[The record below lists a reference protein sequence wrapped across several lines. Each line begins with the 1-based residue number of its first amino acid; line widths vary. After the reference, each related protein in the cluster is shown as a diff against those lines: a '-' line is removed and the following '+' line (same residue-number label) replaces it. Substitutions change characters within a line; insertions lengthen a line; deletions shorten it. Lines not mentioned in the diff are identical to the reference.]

1 MKPAIQ
7 QMKQASVLAALAVI
21 FLLGLMLTTQ
31 PQTALAQSNQAT
43 HHVVFDM
50 AKGEDTWDLLIT
62 HVNNLRNA
70 FADEGGSE
78 VEVVFYGPALK
89 MLLKTNEKHEE
100 GLKKL
105 ADAGVIL
112 SACQNAMKFYK
123 VKSEDLFPFARE
135 VDSGL
140 AQVVRRQ
147 EQGWALIRH

>member
-1 MKPAIQ
+1 MKQ
-7 QMKQASVLAALAVI
+7 VMKQASMLAAMAVI
-21 FLLGLMLTTQ
+21 LGLALTTLPKQ
-31 PQTALAQSNQAT
+31 AFSQSNQAT

-89 MLLKTNEKHEE
+89 MLLKTNKKHEE
-100 GLKKL
+100 GLRKL
-105 ADAGVIL
+105 AEAGVIL

-123 VKSEDLFPFARE
+123 VKSEDLFPFANE

-140 AQVVRRQ
+140 AQIVRRQ